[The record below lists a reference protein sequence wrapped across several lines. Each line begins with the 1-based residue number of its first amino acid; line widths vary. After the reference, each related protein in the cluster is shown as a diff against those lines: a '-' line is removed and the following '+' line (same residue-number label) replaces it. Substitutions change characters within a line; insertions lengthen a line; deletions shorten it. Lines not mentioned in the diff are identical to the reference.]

1 MTQTNLTA
9 LIDAYATI
17 KNEIASLEA
26 DKKRL
31 EASLAEL
38 PAGAYEGER
47 YRLTISDAVRESP
60 DKILAAEIKEAVEN
74 YKGTC
79 SRQYLTAHTTETSVR
94 THRVGVKTGKGL
106 AA

>member
-1 MTQTNLTA
+1 MTTTNLTT

-47 YRLTISDAVRESP
+47 YRLTISDSVREGV
-60 DKILAAEIKEAVEN
+60 DKVLSDEIKAVVEA
-74 YKGTC
+74 YKTSL
-79 SRQYLTAHTTETSVR
+79 SRQYLTAHTTETAIR
-94 THRVGVKTGKGL
+94 THRVGIKTGKNL